1 MNPHDEIKV
10 VNESLDAFKALRDG
24 LGHLRSISACFEM
37 NEEARARLSTLMVD
51 RATSP
56 DSAFDA
62 LAAAKW
68 SRAYFQMIPALLYSL
83 LFAALQHYTDLTE
96 SNSELKHEE
105 LEAILG
111 KMRACGLLDTL
122 SRVRNAVFHVK
133 PNENIEAL
141 VDEAKRLFS
150 ENQIAVRRVEDLLYE
165 CTAQIFLGTKIYR
178 QPREKLE
185 EAFQEALAYYHKHVA
200 GK

>member
-1 MNPHDEIKV
+1 MNPHDEIKA

-24 LGHLRSISACFEM
+24 LGHLRSVSVCFEM
-37 NEEARARLSTLMVD
+37 NEEARARLGALMVD

-56 DSAFDA
+56 DGAFDA
-62 LAAAKW
+62 KAATEW

-83 LFAALQHYTDLTE
+83 LFAALQHYIDLIE

-133 PNENIEAL
+133 PNENIGAL
-141 VDEAKRLFS
+141 VDEAARLFS
-150 ENQIAVRRVEDLLYE
+150 ENQIVVRRVEDLLYE
-165 CTAQIFLGTKIYR
+165 CTEKIFLGTKIYR

-185 EAFQEALAYYHKHVA
+185 QAFQEALAYYHEHLASK
-200 GK
+200 